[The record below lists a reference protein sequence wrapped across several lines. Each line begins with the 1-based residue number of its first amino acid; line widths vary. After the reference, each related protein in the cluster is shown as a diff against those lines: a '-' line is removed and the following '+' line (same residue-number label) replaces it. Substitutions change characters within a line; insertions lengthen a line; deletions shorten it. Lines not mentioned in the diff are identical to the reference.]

1 MPRPLSGC
9 NEVNDNV
16 MEKELADVLPVWG
29 MEKGCIVS
37 KMGDYTAGFE
47 VTKPEIFTLSAAEY
61 DNMHQTL
68 VKAIKV
74 LPAHCVLHFQ
84 DWYTGAR
91 FSATDGQNGKSFLD
105 QASDR
110 FFEGRPYLD
119 HQAYLYITR
128 KPAGRKAASSASSSL
143 FRKNLIPEETLNPA
157 AVREFLDTIGQFQRI
172 VEDGK
177 QWALRQ
183 LTEEDIWSAQQTTGL
198 LEQYCFLGARG
209 ETAAIRDIVFDPTM
223 RIGDRHCQLY
233 TLADAEK
240 LPGWCSPRITYDQY
254 STDKTK
260 FPVGFSAGLG
270 PLLRCNHIY
279 NQYIFLEDAQIT
291 LKKLESKRLRLQ
303 SLSKASRENAIAE
316 HSVNDFLNEAIK
328 EQRLPVKFHG
338 NILAWTQNAEDLPN
352 LKNRVSSAIAQREGS
367 PHQETVGAAQ
377 IWFAGIPGNAGD
389 FPMNETVDTF
399 AEQALCFVG
408 MESPYRSSEGSQT
421 IRFGDR
427 ISGKPVQMD
436 LFHGPMTNN
445 IITNRGAFVCGGS
458 GGGKS
463 MLCNHIFRS
472 LYDQGAHI
480 VIVDIGGSY
489 KGLCDLVGGYYFTF
503 TIAEPIRFNPFPLA
517 PGEVL
522 DTEKKESLKAL
533 LVTLWKQEHETFNR
547 SEYVALS
554 NALQGYYAKLQN
566 DATLF
571 PCFNTFYE
579 YLQSDY
585 VLLLQEHRVK
595 DRDFDIE
602 NFLYVLR
609 PYYKGG
615 EFDYLLNAMENLNM
629 LQERFIFFELDNLQG
644 NPILLPVV
652 SLIVM
657 ELTISKM
664 RKIPAILKAF
674 AIEEAWKPMMQAGM
688 AQFMKYAW
696 KTFRKLYGIPI
707 VVTQEIDDLIS
718 SPIIKEAI
726 IGNSDIKILMD
737 MRKFMNKFDALQATL
752 GMSEKG
758 KTLLFS
764 VNRANEP
771 GRRYREFYLEL
782 GGQVQK
788 VFRFEPSPEEYY
800 AYTTEGKEKVL
811 VMDYAAKYGSVEKG
825 IMALVADQKKAKK

>member
-1 MPRPLSGC
+1 
-9 NEVNDNV
+9 
-16 MEKELADVLPVWG
+16 MERDLADLLPIWG
-29 MEKGCIVS
+29 VEKDCIVS
-37 KMGDYTAGFE
+37 KMGDYTVAFK
-47 VTKPEIFTLSAAEY
+47 VTKPEIFTLSAADYE
-61 DNMHQTL
+61 NGHQTL

-74 LPAHCVLHFQ
+74 LPTNCVLHFQ
-84 DWYTGAR
+84 DWYTEAR
-91 FSATDGQNGKSFLD
+91 YQAPVGKTDQRFLER
-105 QASDR
+105 ASDR

-119 HQAYLYITR
+119 HRAYLYITK
-128 KPAGRKAASSASSSL
+128 KPPGRKAASSALSNL
-143 FRKNLIPEETLNPA
+143 FRKTLVPEETLSTGQ
-157 AVREFLDTIGQFQRI
+157 VRAFLDSVGQFQRI
-172 VEDGK
+172 LEDGK
-177 QWALRQ
+177 QWQLRRV
-183 LTEEDIWSAQQTTGL
+183 TEAGIWSDARGAGL
-198 LEQYCFLGARG
+198 LEQYCYLTSLGEAPV
-209 ETAAIRDIVFDPTM
+209 IRDIALHPDL

-240 LPGWCSPRITYDQY
+240 LPASCSPRVNYDAY

-260 FPVGFSAGLG
+260 FPLGFSAGLG
-270 PLLRCNHIY
+270 ALLRCNHIY
-279 NQYIFLEDAQIT
+279 NQYIFLEDAPTT

-316 HSVNDFLNEAIK
+316 ESVNAFLDEAIK
-328 EQRLPVKFHG
+328 EQRLPVKMHL
-338 NILAWTQNAEDLPN
+338 NVLAWTDNSEELAGI
-352 LKNRVSSAIAQREGS
+352 KNRVSSAIAQLEAA

-377 IWFAGIPGNAGD
+377 IWWAGIPGNAGD
-389 FPMNETVDTF
+389 FPMNETFDTF
-399 AEQALCFVG
+399 AEQALCFLNL
-408 MESPYRSSEGSQT
+408 ESSYRSSAGSST

-427 ISGKPVQMD
+427 LTGKPVQVD
-436 LFHGPMTNN
+436 LFHGPMEQSV
-445 IITNRGAFVCGGS
+445 ITNRGMFVCGGS

-463 MLCNHIFRS
+463 MLCNHLFRS
-472 LYDQGAHI
+472 LYEQGAHI

-489 KGLCDLVGGYYFTF
+489 KGLCDLVGGYYFTY
-503 TIAEPIRFNPFPLA
+503 TEADPIKFNPFYLSES
-517 PGEVL
+517 EVL

-554 NALQGYYAKLQN
+554 NALQGYYTKLES
-566 DATLF
+566 DAAIY
-571 PCFNTFYE
+571 PCFNSFYE

-585 VLLLQEHRVK
+585 VAVLQEHRVK

-609 PYYKGG
+609 PYYKSG
-615 EFDYLLNAMENLNM
+615 EFDYLLNASENLG
-629 LQERFIFFELDNLQG
+629 LLHQRFIVFELDNIKDH
-644 NPILLPVV
+644 PILLPVV
-652 SLIVM
+652 SLIIM

-688 AQFMKYAW
+688 SQFMKYAW
-696 KTFRKLYGIPI
+696 KTFRKLCGIPI

-752 GMSEKG
+752 GMSDKG

-782 GGQVQK
+782 GGQVMK

-811 VMDYAAKYGSVEKG
+811 VMEYAAKYGSVEKG
-825 IMALVADQKKAKK
+825 IEMLVADMKAGKKTQ

>member
-1 MPRPLSGC
+1 
-9 NEVNDNV
+9 
-16 MEKELADVLPVWG
+16 MERELADILPIWG
-29 MEKGCIVS
+29 MEKGCMVS
-37 KMGDYTAGFE
+37 KMGDYTTAFA
-47 VTKPEIFTLSAAEY
+47 VTKPEIFTLSVTDY
-61 DNMHQTL
+61 DNLHQTL

-74 LPAHCVLHFQ
+74 LPANCVLHFQ

-91 FSATDGQNGKSFLD
+91 YAAGHNGNEKSFLD

-110 FFEGRPYLD
+110 FFEGRLYLD
-119 HQAYLYITR
+119 HRAYCYITR
-128 KPAGRKAASSASSSL
+128 RPPGRKAASSASSSL
-143 FRKNLIPEETLNPA
+143 FRKNLIPEETLNPS
-157 AVREFLDTIGQFQRI
+157 AVREFLDSVGQFQRI

-177 QWALRQ
+177 QWQFRRLA
-183 LTEEDIWSAQQTTGL
+183 EEDIWSTPRQAGL
-198 LEQYCFLGARG
+198 LEQYSFLAGKSD
-209 ETAAIRDIVFDPTM
+209 TPVIRDITFEPNI
-223 RIGDRHCQLY
+223 RIGDRYCQLY

-240 LPGWCSPRITYDQY
+240 LPGWCSPRITFDQY

-260 FPVGFSAGLG
+260 FPIGFSAGLG
-270 PLLRCNHIY
+270 PLLRCDHIY
-279 NQYIFLEDAQIT
+279 NQYIFLEDSSET

-303 SLSKASRENAIAE
+303 SLSKASRENTIAQD
-316 HSVNDFLNEAIK
+316 SVNAFLNEAIK
-328 EQRLPVKFHG
+328 EQRLPVKFHA
-338 NILAWTQNAEDLPN
+338 NVLAWTENADELPN
-352 LKNRVSSAIAQREGS
+352 LKNRVSSAIAQMEAS

-377 IWFAGIPGNAGD
+377 IWWAGIPGNAGD

-408 MESPYRSSEGSQT
+408 MESPYRSSEGSST

-427 ISGKPVQMD
+427 ITGKPVQMD
-436 LFHGPMTNN
+436 LFHGPMANN
-445 IITNRGAFVCGGS
+445 VITNRGAFVCGGS

-489 KGLCDLVGGYYFTF
+489 KGLCDLVGGYYFTY
-503 TIAEPIRFNPFPLA
+503 TETDPIRFNPFFLA

-554 NALQGYYAKLQN
+554 NALQGYYAQLEN
-566 DATLF
+566 DATIY
-571 PCFNTFYE
+571 PCFNSFYQ

-585 VLLLQEHRVK
+585 VTVLQEHRVK

-609 PYYKGG
+609 PYYEGG
-615 EFDYLLNAMENLNM
+615 EFDYLLNARENLG
-629 LQERFIFFELDNLQG
+629 LLGQRFIVFELDNIKD

-688 AQFMKYAW
+688 SQFMKYAW
-696 KTFRKLYGIPI
+696 KTFRKLYGVPI
-707 VVTQEIDDLIS
+707 VVTQEIDDLVS

-800 AYTTEGKEKVL
+800 AYTTEGKEKVM
-811 VMDYAAKYGSVEKG
+811 VMEYAARYGSVEKG
-825 IMALVADQKKAKK
+825 ITALVADLKTDKKRR

>member
-1 MPRPLSGC
+1 MSF
-9 NEVNDNV
+9 V
-16 MEKELADVLPVWG
+16 MDRKLEDIFPIWGVEKD
-29 MEKGCIVS
+29 CILS
-37 KMGDYTAGFE
+37 KMGDYTAAFE
-47 VTKPEIFTLSAAEY
+47 VTKPELFTLSAAEY
-61 DNMHQTL
+61 ENMHQTMM
-68 VKAIKV
+68 KAIRV
-74 LPAHCVLHFQ
+74 LPSNCVLHFQ
-84 DWYTGAR
+84 DCYHQRRYMAPAGRT
-91 FSATDGQNGKSFLD
+91 SQSFLD

-110 FFEGRPYLD
+110 FFAGRSYLD
-119 HQAYLYITR
+119 HRAYVYVTKKSR
-128 KPAGRKAASSASSSL
+128 RSMAPSSAVSGL
-143 FRKNLIPEETLNPA
+143 FRKTLVPEETLDPV
-157 AVREFLDTIGQFQRI
+157 AVREFLDFVGQFTRI
-172 VEDGK
+172 LEDGK
-177 QWALRQ
+177 QWRLRR
-183 LTEEDIWSAQQTTGL
+183 LVETDIWSNAHQSGI
-198 LEQYCFLGARG
+198 LEQYCFLAAPG
-209 ETAAIRDIVFDPTM
+209 ETPVIRDIVFDQGM
-223 RIGDRHCQLY
+223 RIGDRYCQSY

-240 LPGWCSPRITYDQY
+240 LPASCSPWKTYDAY

-260 FPVGFSAGLG
+260 FPIGFAASLG
-270 PLLRCNHIY
+270 PLLPCNHSY
-279 NQYIFLEDAQIT
+279 NQYIFLEDAAAT
-291 LKKLESKRLRLQ
+291 VKKLEAKRLRLQ
-303 SLSKASRENAIAE
+303 SLSKVSRENAIAE
-316 HSVNDFLNEAIK
+316 DSVNAFLNEAIK
-328 EQRLPVKFHG
+328 EQRLPVKWHG
-338 NILAWTQNAEDLPN
+338 NVLAWTDNPEELTAI
-352 LKNRVSSAIAQREGS
+352 KNQVSSAIAQLEAA

-389 FPMNETVDTF
+389 FPMNETVDIF
-399 AEQALCFVG
+399 AEQALCFLT
-408 MESPYRSSEGSQT
+408 MEGPYRSSEGPHT

-427 ISGKPVQMD
+427 ITGKPIEMD
-436 LFHGPMTNN
+436 LFHGPMTQD
-445 IITNRGAFVCGGS
+445 IIKNRGAFVCGGS

-463 MLCNHIFRS
+463 MLCNQIFRS
-472 LYDQGAHI
+472 LFDQGAHI

-489 KGLCDLVGGYYFTF
+489 KGLCDLVGGCYFTF
-503 TIAEPIRFNPFPLA
+503 TIAKPIQFNPFPLA
-517 PGEVL
+517 LGEVL

-554 NALQGYYAKLQN
+554 NALQGYYAKLEK
-566 DATLF
+566 DAKIF

-585 VLLLQEHRVK
+585 LTVLQEQRVK

-615 EFDYLLNAMENLNM
+615 EFDYLLNATENLELLNK
-629 LQERFIFFELDNLQG
+629 RFIVFELDNLQG

-652 SLIVM
+652 SLIIM

-688 AQFMKYAW
+688 SQFMQLAW
-696 KTFRKLYGIPI
+696 KTFRKLDGIPI
-707 VVTQEIDDLIS
+707 AVTQEIDDLVS

-737 MRKFMNKFDALQATL
+737 MSKFMNKFDALQATL

-771 GRRYREFYLEL
+771 GRKYREFYLEL
-782 GGQVQK
+782 GSQVQK

-800 AYTTEGKEKVL
+800 AYTTEGKEKVM
-811 VMDYAAKYGSVEKG
+811 VMDYAARYGSMEKG
-825 IMALVADQKKAKK
+825 IEALVAEKIKP

>member
-1 MPRPLSGC
+1 
-9 NEVNDNV
+9 
-16 MEKELADVLPVWG
+16 MERELAEVFPIWG
-29 MEKGCIVS
+29 VEKDCIVS
-37 KMGDYTAGFE
+37 KMGDYTAAFE
-47 VTKPEIFTLSAAEY
+47 VTKPEIFTLSAADY

-74 LPAHCVLHFQ
+74 LPVNCVLHFQ
-84 DWYTGAR
+84 DWYTEAKY
-91 FSATDGQNGKSFLD
+91 SASADRASQSFLD

-110 FFEGRPYLD
+110 FFKGRPYLD
-119 HQAYLYITR
+119 HRAYLYITR
-128 KPAGRKAASSASSSL
+128 KPSGRKAASSASSGL
-143 FRKNLIPEETLNPA
+143 FRKTLVPEETLNSTL
-157 AVREFLDTIGQFQRI
+157 VREFLDGVGQFQRI
-172 VEDGK
+172 LEDGK
-177 QWALRQ
+177 QWGLQR
-183 LTEEDIWSAQQTTGL
+183 LTEAGIWSEARRSGL
-198 LEQYCFLGARG
+198 LEQYCYLSAPG
-209 ETAAIRDIVFDPTM
+209 ETPVIRDITFDKGMT
-223 RIGDRHCQLY
+223 IGDRHCQLY

-240 LPGWCSPRITYDQY
+240 LPAWCSSRINYDQY
-254 STDKTK
+254 CTDKTK
-260 FPVGFSAGLG
+260 FPIGFAAGLG
-270 PLLRCNHIY
+270 SLLRCNHIY
-279 NQYIFLEDAQIT
+279 NQYISLEDGAVT

-316 HSVNDFLNEAIK
+316 DSVNAFLNEAIK
-328 EQRLPVKFHG
+328 EQRLPVKAHVNVF
-338 NILAWTQNAEDLPN
+338 AWTENPQALAD
-352 LKNRVSSAIAQREGS
+352 LKNRVSSAIAQLEAT

-377 IWFAGIPGNAGD
+377 IWWAGIPGNAGD
-389 FPMNETVDTF
+389 FPMNETFDTF

-408 MESPYRSSEGSQT
+408 MEGPYRSSAGPHT

-427 ISGKPVQMD
+427 ITGKPIEMD
-436 LFHGPMTNN
+436 LFHGPIEKST
-445 IITNRGAFVCGGS
+445 ITNRGMFCCGGS

-463 MLCNHIFRS
+463 MLCNHLFRS

-489 KGLCDLVGGYYFTF
+489 KGLCDLVKGYYFTY
-503 TIAEPIRFNPFPLA
+503 TEADPIRFNPFFLA
-517 PGEVL
+517 AGEVL

-554 NALQGYYAKLQN
+554 NALQGYYTKLQN
-566 DATLF
+566 EPEIY

-579 YLQSDY
+579 YLQADY
-585 VLLLQEHRVK
+585 VTVLQEHRVK

-615 EFDYLLNAMENLNM
+615 EFDYLLNATGNLG
-629 LQERFIFFELDNLQG
+629 LLTKRFIVFELDNIKDH
-644 NPILLPVV
+644 PILLPVV
-652 SLIVM
+652 SLIIM

-688 AQFMKYAW
+688 SQFMKYAW

-771 GRRYREFYLEL
+771 GRKYREFYLEL

-811 VMDYAAKYGSVEKG
+811 VMEYAAKYGSAEKG
-825 IMALVADQKKAKK
+825 ISALVADQKANKKI

>member
-1 MPRPLSGC
+1 
-9 NEVNDNV
+9 
-16 MEKELADVLPVWG
+16 MERDLADVLPIWG
-29 MEKGCIVS
+29 VEKDCIVS
-37 KMGDYTAGFE
+37 KMGDYTAAFE

-61 DNMHQTL
+61 ENLHQTL

-74 LPAHCVLHFQ
+74 LPAYGVLHFQ
-84 DWYTGAR
+84 DWYTEAKY
-91 FSATDGQNGKSFLD
+91 SASSGCASQSFLD

-110 FFEGRPYLD
+110 FFDGRPYLN
-119 HQAYLYITR
+119 HRAYIYITR
-128 KPAGRKAASSASSSL
+128 RPAGRKASSSASSSL
-143 FRKNLIPEETLNPA
+143 FRKTLVPEETLSPT
-157 AVREFLDTIGQFQRI
+157 AVREFLDSVGQFQRI
-172 VEDGK
+172 LEDGK
-177 QWALRQ
+177 QWALRR
-183 LTEEDIWSAQQTTGL
+183 LAEADIWSTGKRTGL
-198 LEQYCFLGARG
+198 LEQYCFLAATE
-209 ETAAIRDIVFDPTM
+209 ETPVIRDIEFDHGM

-240 LPGWCSPRITYDQY
+240 LPGWCSPRITYDSY

-260 FPVGFSAGLG
+260 FPIGFSAGLG

-279 NQYIFLEDAQIT
+279 NQYIFLEDGAVT

-316 HSVNDFLNEAIK
+316 DSVNAFLNEAIK
-328 EQRLPVKFHG
+328 EQRLPVKAHF
-338 NILAWTQNAEDLPN
+338 NLLAWTEHPDDLPD
-352 LKNRVSSAIAQREGS
+352 LKNRVSSAIAQLEAA

-377 IWFAGIPGNAGD
+377 IWWAGIPGNAGD
-389 FPMNETVDTF
+389 FPMNETFDSF
-399 AEQALCFVG
+399 AEQALCFLA
-408 MESPYRSSEGSQT
+408 MESSYRSSEGPHT

-427 ISGKPVQMD
+427 ITGKPIQMD
-436 LFHGPMTNN
+436 LFHGPIEKST
-445 IITNRGAFVCGGS
+445 ITNRGMFCCGGS

-463 MLCNHIFRS
+463 MLCNHLFRS

-489 KGLCDLVGGYYFTF
+489 KGLCDLVGGYYFTY
-503 TIAEPIRFNPFPLA
+503 TEADPIRFNPFFLA
-517 PGEVL
+517 EGEVL

-554 NALQGYYAKLQN
+554 NALQGYFKTLEN

-585 VLLLQEHRVK
+585 VAVLQEHRVK

-615 EFDYLLNAMENLNM
+615 EFDFLLNAMENLNM
-629 LQERFIFFELDNLQG
+629 LQERFIVFELDNIQG
-644 NPILLPVV
+644 NTILLPVV
-652 SLIVM
+652 SLIIM

-771 GRRYREFYLEL
+771 GRKYREFYLEL

-800 AYTTEGKEKVL
+800 AYTTEGKEKVM
-811 VMDYAAKYGSVEKG
+811 VMEYAARYGSVEKG
-825 IMALVADQKKAKK
+825 IKALVADIKAGKTL